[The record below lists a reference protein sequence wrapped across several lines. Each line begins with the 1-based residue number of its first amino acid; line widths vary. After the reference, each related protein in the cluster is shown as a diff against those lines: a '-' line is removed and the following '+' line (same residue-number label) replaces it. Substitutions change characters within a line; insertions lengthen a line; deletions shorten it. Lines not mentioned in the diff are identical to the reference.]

1 MNSKSRLALS
11 VPIAGGLIAYA
22 VYRGFY
28 IPAEINGMDVG
39 FTAEDL
45 SVSYELPLVA
55 IEEILGRLSWSVTGI
70 FFVLAILG
78 SAFMLLCIIYD
89 ALRDRKQRIR
99 YRTFTA
105 IAVGVATMWGFW
117 GDNPFVVDGLNL
129 MILRS
134 FELLNMPR
142 AVILLNMFT
151 PLLLTATV
159 LLIAAAWST
168 LLGEPAA
175 EETPE
180 TLKDQIRKL
189 NMTLFVGATMIV
201 AGIVFANAMHL
212 LPGALLEEAR
222 AEDWNQLVDGLSAS
236 MGAVWTLILLS
247 IYLPSILVLRIR
259 ARELALGATEGETS
273 HDVNEWQSKH
283 GLSPQ
288 FRDKLV
294 QIIALLSPL
303 IVGGPAA
310 PFLRLIAT

>member
-134 FELLNMPR
+134 FELL
-142 AVILLNMFT
+142 
-151 PLLLTATV
+151 
-159 LLIAAAWST
+159 
-168 LLGEPAA
+168 
-175 EETPE
+175 
-180 TLKDQIRKL
+180 LKDQIRKL